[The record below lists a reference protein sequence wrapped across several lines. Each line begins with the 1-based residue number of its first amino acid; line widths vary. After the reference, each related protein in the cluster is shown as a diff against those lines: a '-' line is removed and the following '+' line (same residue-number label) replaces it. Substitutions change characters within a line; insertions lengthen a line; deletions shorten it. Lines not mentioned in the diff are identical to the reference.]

1 MRAATFVLAFGAA
14 SAYAAGVDSTEMF
27 DQATA
32 PQGNVAAAADSS
44 APAEGMFRSPESSM

>member
-32 PQGNVAAAADSS
+32 PQGNVAAADSS
-44 APAEGMFRSPESSM
+44 APAEGMLRSSESTM

>member
-1 MRAATFVLAFGAA
+1 MRAATFVVAFAA

-32 PQGNVAAAADSS
+32 PQGNVAAADSS
-44 APAEGMFRSPESSM
+44 APAEGMFRSSESTM